1 MMIPLRVILYCLL
14 LSTTFGLHA
23 QSRAIQDTLN
33 NRVLLLRE
41 LSQAGNSEQAQVE
54 AEWYRDF
61 LSRHKLPMQPNALN
75 LISGIYKTNQD
86 DRSATLMLSE
96 AELSARRDPNP
107 ETKAALL
114 AVLVRECARWD
125 LPDLAL
131 TSQQMLSV
139 AQDSIRARAQRK
151 EKIRIK
157 QQLDSLTNL
166 RKEELAIRA
175 QYFQVEQG
183 RAYLVGSILA
193 LIFIALI
200 VANVRNSGRWRRR
213 LQKQEMEM
221 DLLRGQ
227 PNQDLSLTQVAEK
240 ESSLD
245 PIVIAT
251 PEKTESLPA
260 QNNYWKGSDKP
271 EQIALII
278 EPNRQIVLYLKSLLA
293 DRFQIETARTPNEGL
308 QMAHEI
314 LPDLIVCDAI
324 LNGKTGIDV
333 ARQLKLSEKTNH
345 IPIVLL
351 SDHHGNE
358 GKLDALRAG
367 ADVWFTRPILDD
379 HFDASIQRLIDSR
392 KSKHALFQRFLH
404 LYFSENR
411 ISIEDPFLTQTVQWV
426 EQNLSD
432 PNFTAEEI
440 ARKMQ
445 LTKQHYFKKLLV
457 LTGKE
462 PVQLI
467 REMRLEKAK
476 SLLDKRAGTP
486 QAISELV
493 GFSSPGT
500 FSLAFKEYFGENT
513 LLLNVEYR
521 R

>member
-1 MMIPLRVILYCLL
+1 MMLPLRVIFISVFWVC
-14 LSTTFGLHA
+14 SIGLQA
-23 QSRAIQDTLN
+23 QPRAIQDTLN

-41 LSQAGNSEQAQVE
+41 LSVAGNTEQAQVE

-61 LSRHKLPMQPNALN
+61 LSRHKLPIQPEALT
-75 LISGIYKTNQD
+75 LISGIYKANQD

-114 AVLVRECARWD
+114 SVLVKECGRWD

-139 AQDSIRARAQRK
+139 AQDTIRARALRK
-151 EKIRIK
+151 EKVQIK
-157 QQLDSLTNL
+157 LQLDSLMKVRAN
-166 RKEELAIRA
+166 ELNMQAS
-175 QYFQVEQG
+175 YFQIERD
-183 RAYLVGSILA
+183 RAYVLGSVLLLLFFA
-193 LIFIALI
+193 LIGANIWNTNKWRKRLI
-200 VANVRNSGRWRRR
+200 KKGM
-213 LQKQEMEM
+213 EMEIEQAQSAPGLVTLPEEHLASAPETKTTTAAVE
-221 DLLRGQ
+221 LL
-227 PNQDLSLTQVAEK
+227 A
-240 ESSLD
+240 
-245 PIVIAT
+245 
-251 PEKTESLPA
+251 PEIPVNTWITGE
-260 QNNYWKGSDKP
+260 KP

-293 DRFQIETARTPNEGL
+293 DRFQIETARTPSEGL
-308 QMAHEI
+308 QMANQI

-333 ARQLKLSEKTNH
+333 SRQLKLSDKTNH

-379 HFDASIQRLIDSR
+379 HFDASIQRLIDGR

-404 LYFSENR
+404 LYFTENR
-411 ISIEDPFLTQTVQWV
+411 IEIEDPFLAQSVQWI

-432 PNFTAEEI
+432 PNFTAEEM

-445 LTKQHYFKKLLV
+445 LTKQHYFKKLVV

-493 GFSSPGT
+493 GFSNPGT
-500 FSLAFKEYFGENT
+500 FALAYKAYFGENT
-513 LLLNVEYR
+513 LLLNLEYR
-521 R
+521 K

>member
-1 MMIPLRVILYCLL
+1 MMVHRKVYFICLFWATVL
-14 LSTTFGLHA
+14 GLQA
-23 QSRAIQDTLN
+23 QSRALQDTLN
-33 NRVLLLRE
+33 NRVMLLGAL
-41 LSQAGNSEQAQVE
+41 LQSGNSEQAQIE

-61 LSRHKLPMQPNALN
+61 ISRHRLPIQPEALT
-75 LISGIYKTNQD
+75 LISGIYKANKD
-86 DRSATLMLSE
+86 ERSATLMLSE

-107 ETKAALL
+107 VTKAALL
-114 AVLVRECARWD
+114 SVLVKECARWD
-125 LPDLAL
+125 LPELAL
-131 TSQQMLSV
+131 TTQQMLSV
-139 AQDSIRARAQRK
+139 AQDSIRTRAQRK
-151 EKIRIK
+151 EKIQVK
-157 QQLDSLTNL
+157 FQLDSLLSL
-166 RKEELAIRA
+166 RKKELAIQA
-175 QYFQVEQG
+175 QYFQVD
-183 RAYLVGSILA
+183 RNKAYFLGGVLGLVFFALILA
-193 LIFIALI
+193 NLR
-200 VANVRNSGRWRRR
+200 NVRRWRKR

-221 DLLRGQ
+221 ALLQAQ
-227 PNQDLSLTQVAEK
+227 PNVLPVDLSSQPATMEEVPVLGADVA
-240 ESSLD
+240 
-245 PIVIAT
+245 PIL
-251 PEKTESLPA
+251 SPA
-260 QNNYWKGSDKP
+260 SPTNAWFGGEHP

-308 QMAHEI
+308 QMANTI

-333 ARQLKLSEKTNH
+333 ARQLKLSEKTSH

-392 KSKHALFQRFLH
+392 KVKHTLFQRFLH
-404 LYFSENR
+404 LYFTENR
-411 ISIEDPFLTQTVQWV
+411 IAIEDPFLSQTVQYV

-476 SLLDKRAGTP
+476 SLLEKRAGTP

-500 FSLAFKEYFGENT
+500 FSLAFKEYFGGNT